1 MMAASSLRAAIP
13 AAEGTA
19 SFLAVSMRAAVMA
32 VCQRISG
39 FWLLAARD
47 RACCIAPLTAAALPC
62 AMGPDSGRQ
71 KLDSPQQRSGEHA
84 PRLSFVVA
92 DFLFVKDLYD
102 LTYHS

>member
-1 MMAASSLRAAIP
+1 MMVANSWRVAFP
-13 AAEGTA
+13 AAKWAGFF
-19 SFLAVSMRAAVMA
+19 SAVSMRAAVMA
-32 VCQRISG
+32 VCQRMSG
-39 FWLLAARD
+39 FWLLAARE
-47 RACCIAPLTAAALPC
+47 RACCIASFAAAALPC